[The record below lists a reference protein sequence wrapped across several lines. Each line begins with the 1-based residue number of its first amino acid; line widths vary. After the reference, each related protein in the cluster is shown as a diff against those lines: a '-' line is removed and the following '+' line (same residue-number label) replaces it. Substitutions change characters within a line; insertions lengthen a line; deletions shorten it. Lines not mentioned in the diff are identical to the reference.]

1 MHMIPTYPTGHELTC
16 RLHYQNP
23 THPIANLGYK
33 SRKSTIPPSPVK
45 LCHTDPGISALPPY
59 KTERTMEQA
68 ESTTIL
74 VLVYLSSVRK
84 RDLPPSLP
92 RSCQKVNREWFRV
105 AIDMSREI
113 VDLRSQ
119 VVGVDDTFFSWKI
132 TDFGALN
139 FDSPSLGTEIG
150 KLSPSHATGEPDLGE
165 KLNKVNQSWNCVR
178 LILLIA
184 TLQRWNNKEEMDKE
198 SSSVVRSSNNVN
210 GGGGEGSL
218 VLRASS
224 DGTRHTTTPDL
235 VLQWG
240 NRKRLRCMKVQV
252 KDKDKDDSSAPVQRT
267 TVRVDRRVV
276 RTDKDSLNKPP
287 LGLNNNNITLANN
300 NHNHHQTNGYPNLR
314 QRPSSPQQRIL
325 RNSETS
331 SAMRGVVGGQSN
343 GGVRGIASPD
353 RGAHDKRGTH
363 NNNNHHH
370 HHHHNDN
377 NKSAASS
384 DTAHDSKK
392 GGSPSGSGDAVPQ
405 VWPPKFVIALTN
417 KEKEEDFF
425 AIKGTKLPQRPKKR
439 AKFIQRTLNLVSP
452 GAWLSDLTLER
463 YEVREKKISKKRPRG
478 LKAMNNVE
486 SDSE

>member
-1 MHMIPTYPTGHELTC
+1 
-16 RLHYQNP
+16 
-23 THPIANLGYK
+23 
-33 SRKSTIPPSPVK
+33 
-45 LCHTDPGISALPPY
+45 
-59 KTERTMEQA
+59 
-68 ESTTIL
+68 
-74 VLVYLSSVRK
+74 
-84 RDLPPSLP
+84 
-92 RSCQKVNREWFRV
+92 
-105 AIDMSREI
+105 
-113 VDLRSQ
+113 
-119 VVGVDDTFFSWKI
+119 
-132 TDFGALN
+132 
-139 FDSPSLGTEIG
+139 
-150 KLSPSHATGEPDLGE
+150 
-165 KLNKVNQSWNCVR
+165 
-178 LILLIA
+178 
-184 TLQRWNNKEEMDKE
+184 MDKE

-439 AKFIQRTLNLVSP
+439 AKFIQRTLNEVDLLLNKEEDGIIICKNCHLVSP